1 MFESVPFLESG
12 WTPLFPLPNAVLLP
26 RAILPLHVFEERYRV
41 MARDALA
48 GERLIAVALL
58 RTGFE
63 RTYHTLDARIH
74 DVVGVGRILR
84 DERLPDGRYN
94 LLLQGLARASVR
106 SEDHTRP
113 YRRARLMHV
122 PDRGVDPQQ
131 ESELRARLERTLTSR
146 PSCAFPDCDKCR
158 SVLHC
163 PDIGLSE
170 QVDILGSIVLRTADL
185 KQEFLSEPRLCVRTQ
200 RLCEAI
206 HEVASALNARVLRSR
221 RSRSWPPVVCDN

>member
-1 MFESVPFLESG
+1 MFESVPFPESG

-63 RTYHTLDARIH
+63 RTDHTLDARIH
-74 DVVGVGRILR
+74 DVVGVGKILR

-94 LLLQGLARASVR
+94 LLLQGLARACVR

-122 PDRGVDPQQ
+122 PARGVDPQQ

-146 PSCAFPDCDKCR
+146 PFCAFPDCDKWR
-158 SVLHC
+158 SILHC

-185 KQEFLSEPRLCVRTQ
+185 KQEFLSEPRLCVRAQ

-206 HEVASALNARVLRSR
+206 HEVASALNARVIRSR
-221 RSRSWPPVVCDN
+221 RPRSWPPVACDN